1 MNQNEFDV
9 CKYMIIHL
17 LLFIFKNI
25 IFKFLLKISN
35 KSENENEKD
44 ELEIMKKKYESL
56 KEQIREISPTSEY
69 VKYINMERQI
79 NELNE
84 KIKQKESI
92 NFYKN
97 FNINFFNNSNDQNKN
112 VLHKI
117 LNSYIFKF
125 FMYFIN
131 IIEYFLLKNEYFEVE
146 YENNK
151 TNIIVNHYY
160 NEEINKFYVFIPIY
174 KILIAETIVL
184 NSLFNMI
191 QKLK

>member
-112 VLHKI
+112 ILHKI
-117 LNSYIFKF
+117 LNSYIFTLC
-125 FMYFIN
+125 ILLISLN
-131 IIEYFLLKNEYFEVE
+131 IFYLKM
-146 YENNK
+146 
-151 TNIIVNHYY
+151 NIL
-160 NEEINKFYVFIPIY
+160 KLSM
-174 KILIAETIVL
+174 KIIKLI
-184 NSLFNMI
+184 
-191 QKLK
+191 